1 MLEELLKF
9 LEDKKILILGF
20 GREGKASY
28 NLIRRHFPKKKLYIA
43 DKDTKVKEVV
53 LNLESKFGNKDL
65 VELILGE
72 NYLDSLEEYE
82 IILKTPGQSFKDVDT
97 KNIKDKIY
105 TSMDLFLRFYDIL
118 TIGITGSKGKS
129 TTSTLIYKMLKDAGK
144 DVLLLGNIGI
154 PIFDRIEEIKSDSI
168 AVLEISSHQ
177 LEFMKYTTKIA
188 ILINIYPAHLDHHN
202 EYQEYIDAKYNIFEN
217 EKNMKELD
225 PKFKQYQIYGAETDA
240 MKNKKYKYNEEA
252 ICIHI
257 DNRDYDEI
265 ISKLNLHIKGKHN
278 IHNSMFALIVA
289 DILNLDIHD
298 SIKSIENFKGLE
310 HRLEYVEEI
319 DGVEYYNDSIATI
332 PDATIQAIE
341 TFKNMKTLILGG
353 GDSGIDHKG
362 LIKLINNIYDNEN
375 YSLENIILL
384 PDTGHSLAKEI
395 RDEYKKYIV
404 KDVIEAAEKAVEIT
418 KEGVCVLSPA
428 AVSYGYYKNFEERG
442 NMFKDKIRELKNE
455 RRK

>member
-9 LEDKKILILGF
+9 LEEKKILILGF
-20 GREGKASY
+20 GMEGKASY
-28 NLIRRHFPKKKLYIA
+28 NFLRRHFPKKKLYIA
-43 DKDTKVKEVV
+43 DKNTKIKEEI
-53 LNLESKFGNKDL
+53 LNLESELGNKDL
-65 VELILGE
+65 VEFILGDE
-72 NYLDSLEEYE
+72 YLDSLEEYE
-82 IILKTPGQSFKDVDT
+82 IILKTPGISFKDIDT

-105 TSMDLFLRFYDIL
+105 TSVDLFLRFYNIL

-129 TTSTLIYKMLKDAGK
+129 TTSSLIYKMLKDTGK
-144 DVLLLGNIGI
+144 DVFLLGNIGI
-154 PIFDRIEEIKSDSI
+154 PIFDRIEEIKNDSI
-168 AVLEISSHQ
+168 AVIEISSHQ

-217 EKNMKELD
+217 EKNMKEID
-225 PKFKQYQIYGAETDA
+225 PKFKQFQIYGVETDA

-252 ICIHI
+252 ICIDI
-257 DNRDYDEI
+257 DNGDYDEI
-265 ISKLNLHIKGKHN
+265 ISKLNLYIRGKHN
-278 IHNSMFALIVA
+278 IHNAMFALIVA
-289 DILNLDIHD
+289 DILNLDIYD

-310 HRLEYVEEI
+310 HRLEYIEEI

-332 PDATIQAIE
+332 PDAAIQAIE
-341 TFKNMKTLILGG
+341 TFKDMKTLIVGG
-353 GDSGIDHKG
+353 GDRGIDHSD
-362 LIKLINNIYDNEN
+362 LIKLINDIYDDEN
-375 YSLENIILL
+375 YALENIMLL
-384 PDTGHSLAKEI
+384 PDTGHSIAKDI
-395 RDEYKKYIV
+395 RDEYNKYIV

-442 NMFKDKIRELKNE
+442 NLFKNKIKELKNE